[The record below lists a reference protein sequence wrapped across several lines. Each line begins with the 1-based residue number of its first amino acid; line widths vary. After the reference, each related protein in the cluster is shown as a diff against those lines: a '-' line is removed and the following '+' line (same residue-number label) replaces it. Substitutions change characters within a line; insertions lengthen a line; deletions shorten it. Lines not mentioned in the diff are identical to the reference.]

1 MLRRT
6 PRPTR
11 TEPLFRYRTLI
22 RSGRGRLA
30 PKTKPW
36 TSRERL
42 PDKDVLPSGAERNR
56 DAFVRWMEGMPRRVP
71 DYDPAIVRRFGRRF
85 GRAAEAMLAD
95 GIGREVGGLFEAEQ
109 IGRASCRERV
119 CQYV

>member
-1 MLRRT
+1 MTVIGGKITTHRLLA
-6 PRPTR
+6 
-11 TEPLFRYRTLI
+11 ESVLA
-22 RSGRGRLA
+22 RLA

-42 PDKDVLPSGAERNR
+42 PDNDFQPSGAERNR
-56 DAFVRWMEGMPRRVP
+56 DAFVRWMEGLPRRFP

-95 GIGREVGGLFEAEQ
+95 GIGREVGGLFEAEL
-109 IGRASCRERV
+109 RDRKSTRLNSSH
-119 CQYV
+119 